1 MGDLTKAKISQE
13 NVSDSRQLTTLIKE
27 LQNSMRSLQSVDDYL
42 TRVSKAKEILGNDL
56 DTLSDDID
64 KKKTDLNDSLIQMG
78 RFVSSVLDSIEIT
91 EDELDS
97 AAEQLVLFTQGK
109 DDAITY
115 AKKELKAQV
124 EDSYWHKYWTG
135 VVQRLTS
142 LSSGINSFPIVSIVS
157 IISSELGDIKSSTTS
172 LIFKFL

>member
-56 DTLSDDID
+56 DSLSDDID

-91 EDELDS
+91 TDELDS

-115 AKKELKAQV
+115 AKKELKSQV

-135 VVQRLTS
+135 VIERLTS
-142 LSSGINSFPIVSIVS
+142 
-157 IISSELGDIKSSTTS
+157 
-172 LIFKFL
+172 